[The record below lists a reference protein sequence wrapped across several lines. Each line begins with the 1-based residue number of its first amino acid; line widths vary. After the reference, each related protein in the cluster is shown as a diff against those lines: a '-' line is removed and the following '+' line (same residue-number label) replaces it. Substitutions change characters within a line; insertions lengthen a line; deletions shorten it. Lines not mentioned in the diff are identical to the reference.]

1 MEKNVFEMQEFLCGI
16 QEDEIK
22 RNKLLKDIIVS
33 NSLVSLDYNDIKSI
47 LSCEGR
53 MVVNKVEADNFK
65 AALEYIVNPQIEK
78 DVILDA
84 KKLIL
89 AISIKN
95 EDRLLLEEMG
105 AVQVF
110 LQQFKNCSE
119 VKWGMRINAKQT
131 PNVCLTLWAV
141 GL

>member
-1 MEKNVFEMQEFLCGI
+1 MQESLCDI

-22 RNKLLKDIIVS
+22 RNKFLKDILVS

-53 MVVNKVEADNFK
+53 MVINKVEADNFK
-65 AALEYIVNPQIEK
+65 AALEQYIVNPQIEK

-84 KKLIL
+84 KKLLL

-95 EDRLLLEEMG
+95 EDRLLLEEMR

-119 VKWGMRINAKQT
+119 VKWGMSINAKQT